1 MKKII
6 KLSFV
11 VLFLIY
17 MITFV
22 NRNYYYENTQV
33 LTDDA
38 IKSFE
43 NDLRTGK
50 KINPSNYIPKK
61 KKYNNKVSTLFL
73 NISKTIE
80 KIINLSLKKT
90 LEYIDNWHKN
100 TKVV

>member
-90 LEYIDNWHKN
+90 LEYIDN
-100 TKVV
+100 